1 MYFNGLFGID
11 TQILQS
17 NSYKMKNKG
26 IIIFLIVLA
35 VVIVGVIAG
44 DYISG
49 RPDKSAPNPFA
60 YDVNDFKNVPEEMI
74 HYKESKNFKL
84 GFEKPT
90 ALAINSDMLFV
101 AGDKKLQIIDLS
113 GKLETEINLPDSP
126 KTLEVNDGKIYV
138 SINNQISVYDMSG
151 TLLKEWEKLGENSLI
166 TAIAAFEKNV
176 FVADAGKRKV
186 IRYDLEGEKLAEFD
200 GKADEGVVHG
210 FIVPSPFF
218 DLDINPDGDLWVVN
232 PGMHALENYTEDGSL
247 REHWNRTTM
256 KTEGF
261 SGCCNPAS
269 FTFLPDG
276 RFVTS
281 EKGLVRIK
289 TYKPSGEFDGVVA
302 APAKF
307 TDEGEAPDVATDSQ
321 GNIYALDFDKKMIRV
336 FEEKKD

>member
-1 MYFNGLFGID
+1 M
-11 TQILQS
+11 IL
-17 NSYKMKNKG
+17 
-26 IIIFLIVLA
+26 
-35 VVIVGVIAG
+35 
-44 DYISG
+44 
-49 RPDKSAPNPFA
+49 
-60 YDVNDFKNVPEEMI
+60 
-74 HYKESKNFKL
+74 YKESKNFKL
-84 GFEKPT
+84 GFEQPT
-90 ALAINSDMLFV
+90 ALTIDTDMLFV
-101 AGDKKLQIIDLS
+101 AGDNKLQIIDLS
-113 GKLETEINLPDSP
+113 GKLVSEINLPDLP
-126 KTLEVNDGKIYV
+126 KTLEVYDGKIYV

-151 TLLKEWEKLGENSLI
+151 TLLKEWERLGENSLI
-166 TAIAAFEKNV
+166 TAIAAFENNV
-176 FVADAGKRKV
+176 FVGDAGKRKV
-186 IRYDLEGEKLAEFD
+186 IRYTLEGEKLAEFD
-200 GKADEGVVHG
+200 GKADEGIVHG
-210 FIVPSPFF
+210 FIIPSPFF

-256 KTEGF
+256 QTEGF

-307 TDEGEAPDVATDSQ
+307 TNEEKAPDVATDSQ

-336 FEEKKD
+336 FELK